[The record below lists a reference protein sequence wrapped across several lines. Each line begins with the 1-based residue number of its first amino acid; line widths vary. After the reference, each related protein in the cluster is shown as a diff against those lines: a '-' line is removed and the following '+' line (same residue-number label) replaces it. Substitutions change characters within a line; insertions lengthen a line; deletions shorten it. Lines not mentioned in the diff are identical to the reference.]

1 MPKSTPIT
9 MAEKG
14 GKINPD
20 RMDDDGPGDI
30 TPAFLE
36 PGEFVITRP
45 ATRVLGARNLYKL
58 MKEAEQM
65 A

>member
-1 MPKSTPIT
+1 MPLLMFSAPPNILEPTFPIALT
-9 MAEKG
+9 M
-14 GKINPD
+14 
-20 RMDDDGPGDI
+20 
-30 TPAFLE
+30 
-36 PGEFVITRP
+36 PGEFVMTRP

>member
-1 MPKSTPIT
+1 M
-9 MAEKG
+9 
-14 GKINPD
+14 
-20 RMDDDGPGDI
+20 
-30 TPAFLE
+30 
-36 PGEFVITRP
+36 TRP